1 MHWKVELQVAMET
14 ELWAEFSVYECFNEN
29 IFLAII
35 DGSVHQ
41 KRSALS

>member
-1 MHWKVELQVAMET
+1 MET
-14 ELWAEFSVYECFNEN
+14 ELRVEFSVYECFNEN

-35 DGSVHQ
+35 DGFVYQ